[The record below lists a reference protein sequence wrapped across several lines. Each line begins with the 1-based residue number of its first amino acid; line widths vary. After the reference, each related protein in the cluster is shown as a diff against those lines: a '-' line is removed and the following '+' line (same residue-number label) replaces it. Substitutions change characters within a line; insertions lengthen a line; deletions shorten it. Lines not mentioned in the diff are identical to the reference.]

1 MTLTTKEHDL
11 NTCKEMNFS
20 QFLKK
25 NLLTPNFN
33 WQGIAIVYF
42 IEENVTCINRKYEIV
57 INFDWPTEKSDMQ
70 TTLGFC
76 GKKHHE
82 RDR

>member
-1 MTLTTKEHDL
+1 MTDYMTLTTKEHDL

-57 INFDWPTEKSDMQ
+57 INFD
-70 TTLGFC
+70 
-76 GKKHHE
+76 
-82 RDR
+82 